1 MYRWLRLKPEYLDH
15 VRKFVATAK
24 THLVSLNQTTTTC
37 PCSKCMNMRAHEDSV
52 VQSHL
57 IRFGFV
63 KDYTVRTFH
72 GEKVDASGV
81 ASGGNLSSSTIVNA
95 DHVGQPASSSSAAA
109 GDDNA
114 DRDYI
119 TVEVL
124 LQDMADDDGGG
135 DGKEDTMRDPEDAE
149 LFEKIANRLDHD
161 DVLLGSPR

>member
-1 MYRWLRLKPEYLDH
+1 
-15 VRKFVATAK
+15 
-24 THLVSLNQTTTTC
+24 
-37 PCSKCMNMRAHEDSV
+37 
-52 VQSHL
+52 L

-63 KDYTVRTFH
+63 KDYTIRTFH
-72 GEKVDASGV
+72 SEKVDASGV

-109 GDDNA
+109 GNDNA

-119 TVEVL
+119 TVEDL

-135 DGKEDTMRDPEDAE
+135 DGKEDTVRDPEDAE